1 MPRKPDPRW
10 IKVHRVYTVAEAA
23 EVLGLH
29 RQTVLRWI
37 KSEALSADRMR
48 KPWLVDGAVLKAF
61 LGARRWDGRCRLALA
76 QLYCL
81 GCRAARIPD
90 GRLAD
95 FTLTCQGAGTLMGLC
110 PNCGAAMYKAVRR
123 EDLEPIR
130 AQLDVLIRAAQPRIV
145 GGAEAPVIV
154 DLSNEDRTHATQHI
168 G

>member
-1 MPRKPDPRW
+1 MPKKPDPRR
-10 IKVHRVYTVAEAA
+10 IKAHRVYTVAEVAQA
-23 EVLGLH
+23 LGLH

-37 KSEALSADRMR
+37 KSTALKAERKR
-48 KPWLVDGAVLKAF
+48 KPWLVEGAVLKAF
-61 LGARRWDGRCRLALA
+61 LGARRREGRCRLALS

-95 FTLTCQGAGTLMGLC
+95 FTLTRQGAGTLMGLC
-110 PNCGAAMYKAVRR
+110 PDCGAAMYKAVRR

-130 AQLDVLIRAAQPRIV
+130 AQLDVRIRTAQPRIV
-145 GGAEAPVIV
+145 GGADAPLIV
-154 DLSNEDRTHATQHI
+154 DLSNEDWTDATQHI